1 MRRFL
6 TCTLGMLMLARP
18 ALAQDPVPLPGKAIF
33 LGGGPDPEA
42 LLAEG
47 LNQAAGTAT
56 RVVLLPMASARP
68 EAAALAYEKVFRDLG
83 VVCETLP
90 IRQRGDA
97 AKPGLVRTLAAA
109 DLVFLTGGDQNRLRE
124 VLSDTPLQG
133 ALAASWRRGQVLM
146 GTSGGAMAWG
156 SRMLAGGSS
165 AEALDGQAA
174 FETKP
179 GLDQLPDWLVDTHLT
194 QKNRLGRLVVG
205 LARGADRQGL
215 GIDEQTM
222 ARLDGQT
229 LTVHGTG
236 AVHILRPAE
245 AYPPIAAQSR
255 WTALGPFRWHRL
267 IGGESLKWSEE
278 PRGLAAAAAAPGTGG
293 GFLGFGG
300 SAREARRIGAS
311 GQPVTLLGMAPTSG
325 RLPGLASFVRDAG
338 GTQASILLLAGRS
351 EAPVA
356 EHWKEHLLLAGARK
370 VNVLVADLM
379 TEATLSRELTQASGL
394 FLADDGSASILKRA
408 LQDGGRLR
416 ALIQQYGERLPLAA
430 SGPGLR
436 SLGDWCVQGVP
447 GREPLRVDEG
457 IRLVRGM
464 VAEGDMP
471 EAAPLERL
479 TYGVLKG
486 EGLLG
491 LGLSPGSSLRL
502 DHDQVQVMGTGQAWF
517 VDGQGVVRRTIPPAD
532 STRPVAAIGLTLSLL
547 PPEGVFDVGRRRP
560 RR

>member
-6 TCTLGMLMLARP
+6 TCALGLLLLARP

-47 LNQAAGTAT
+47 LNQAAGQAT

-68 EAAALAYEKVFRDLG
+68 DVAATAYEKVFRDLG

-109 DLVFLTGGDQNRLRE
+109 DLVFMTGGDQNRLRE
-124 VLSDTPLQG
+124 VLAETPLQG

-146 GTSGGAMAWG
+146 GTSGGSMAWG
-156 SRMLAGGSS
+156 SRMLAGGTS
-165 AEALDGQAA
+165 AEALDSLPA
-174 FETKP
+174 FDIKP

-194 QKNRLGRLVVG
+194 QKNRLGRLIMGV
-205 LARGADRQGL
+205 ARGSDRQGL

-222 ARLDGQT
+222 ARVDGQG
-229 LTVHGTG
+229 LAVHGAG
-236 AVHILRPAE
+236 AVHLLRPVE
-245 AYPPIAAQSR
+245 NFPPVSGQGR

-267 IGGESLKWSEE
+267 IGGESLKWTEE
-278 PRGLAAAAAAPGTGG
+278 PKGSPPAAPTSGKAG
-293 GFLGFGG
+293 GFLGFG
-300 SAREARRIGAS
+300 APAPEARRIGAP
-311 GQPVTLLGMAPTSG
+311 GQPITLLGMAPTSG
-325 RLPGLASFVRDAG
+325 RLPGISGFVRDAG
-338 GTQASILLLAGRS
+338 GSQATVLLLAGRS

-356 EHWKEHLLLAGARK
+356 EHWKEHLLLAGARR
-370 VNVLVADLM
+370 VNVLVADMM
-379 TEATLSRELTQASGL
+379 TEAALSRELTQASGL
-394 FLADDGSASILKRA
+394 FLADDGSASVLKRA

-416 ALIQQYGERLPLAA
+416 ALLQQYGERLPLAA

-457 IRLVRGM
+457 LRLVRGM
-464 VAEGDMP
+464 VAENELP
-471 EAAPLERL
+471 EATPIERL
-479 TYGVLKG
+479 THGVLKG
-486 EGLLG
+486 DGLLG
-491 LGLSPGSSLRL
+491 LGLSPGVSLRI

-517 VDGQGVVRRTIPPAD
+517 IDGGGVTRRTMPAPE
-532 STRPVAAIGLTLSLL
+532 STRPVAALGLTISIL